1 MANVTIFN
9 AKEIR
14 TDVSNQLAKMSEA
27 KYVNLPD
34 NYKETVFFALD
45 AMSSLPMIEHADQG
59 SITKAFLNMF
69 KNKLDYT
76 KNHCYFF
83 VQNDGSSKTGKSLRF
98 GWQYQG
104 LISVAKS
111 ECGVLDVRPVLIN
124 ADDEFESHYEFGV
137 LVVDKHIPSFSGD
150 IIAGYCVIEYQNKSY
165 KTKYYTKQELD
176 KRRSSS
182 KAPQGNFWKWE
193 NEMYEKTLINAA
205 LKREIETS
213 PYTSADGLYDE
224 PVAQEQRAPIHVDAI
239 ENQEEPTEGAQQE
252 SEQDKLN
259 LKDL

>member
-1 MANVTIFN
+1 MSNITKFN

-27 KYVNLPD
+27 KYVSLPD

-45 AMSSLPMIEHADQG
+45 AMSNLKDIELADQG
-59 SITKAFLNMF
+59 SITKAFLSMF

-76 KNHCYFF
+76 KKHCYFF
-83 VQNDGSSKTGKSLRF
+83 VQNDKEVSSGKSLRF

-104 LISVAKS
+104 LIAVAKS
-111 ECGVLDVRPVLIN
+111 ECSVVDVRPVLVH
-124 ADDEFESHYEFGV
+124 AEDEFESHYEFGT
-137 LVVDKHIPSFSGD
+137 LVVDKHIPSFAGD
-150 IIAGYCVIEYQNKSY
+150 IVAGYCVIEYPNKNY
-165 KTKYYTKQELD
+165 KVKYYTKAELD
-176 KRRSSS
+176 KRRDAS

-213 PYTSADGLYDE
+213 PNTAGDGLYDE
-224 PVAQEQRAPIHVDAI
+224 PQVKEQRETIQVEAI
-239 ENQEEPTEGAQQE
+239 EQQDEPTEEIHQGE
-252 SEQDKLN
+252 EQNKVN